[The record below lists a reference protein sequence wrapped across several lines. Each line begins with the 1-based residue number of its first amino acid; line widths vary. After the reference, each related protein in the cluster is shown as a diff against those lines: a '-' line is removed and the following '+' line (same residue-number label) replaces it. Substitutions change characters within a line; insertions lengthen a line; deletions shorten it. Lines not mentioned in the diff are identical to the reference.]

1 MEERCSCSRRG
12 CVGRRDRMRACGMSG
27 DDIKAKVDTGR
38 EGGVWTWEDEE
49 GGGLLERQEE

>member
-1 MEERCSCSRRG
+1 
-12 CVGRRDRMRACGMSG
+12 MRACGMRG
-27 DDIKAKVDTGR
+27 DDIKAKVDTGG